1 MLPMIRAMQG
11 LPAVAA
17 QRRRGWLTAPVGA
30 NGPREHYM
38 RARLTNG
45 AGLPGIAPF
54 ERQDSALLS
63 ILTEADALLVRPIGD
78 AARAVGDEVEY
89 IPI

>member
-11 LPAVAA
+11 LPAEAA
-17 QRRRGWLTAPVGA
+17 PRHRGWLAAPVAA

-38 RARLTNG
+38 RARLKYG

-78 AARAVGDEVEY
+78 VARAIGDEVEY